1 MLYNDNFFL
10 KMPTFIAMVYGQG
23 NVRMFDNTWYYVC
36 GEGDFILLQST
47 MLTIEGRFQK
57 SPFSR
62 KYFYLV
68 PNFVSLYFI
77 TFIIPMWH
85 NTIGYLAN
93 YNSTILTDVGI
104 RAGNDVIEVK
114 MKGPNAD
121 RSKRVLDVLVNGEY
135 QFFDNGPLRR
145 RDFTGFYSFFYIN
158 DTLILYE
165 NMNLKAVSLWFWDVY
180 RPFNSVYRCG
190 TYK

>member
-1 MLYNDNFFL
+1 MLYNDNFFF

-77 TFIIPMWH
+77 TFIIPM
-85 NTIGYLAN
+85 
-93 YNSTILTDVGI
+93 
-104 RAGNDVIEVK
+104 
-114 MKGPNAD
+114 
-121 RSKRVLDVLVNGEY
+121 
-135 QFFDNGPLRR
+135 
-145 RDFTGFYSFFYIN
+145 
-158 DTLILYE
+158 
-165 NMNLKAVSLWFWDVY
+165 
-180 RPFNSVYRCG
+180 
-190 TYK
+190 